1 MMSPNDSKHGLR
13 EVFSKSQPE
22 AFRPGFKACCG
33 RTFPDLKYAIFLP
46 DEINAQTPVLVSVHG
61 VSRNVEEHLEAFS
74 AICKQMGWLLVVPQ
88 FSRKNFPAYQTL
100 GIRRKQPGPR
110 SDLALNSILDE
121 IQQDLGIETRRFR
134 MFGFSG
140 GAQFVHRYALAH
152 PHRVMSAVLGASGW
166 YTFPDHQ
173 TPYPRGYRT
182 GADSDLRLFS
192 EKMLTIPMAVLVGSE
207 DISRDDA
214 LNQTDKID
222 LQQGI
227 NRVERGKNWVSAMQ
241 FQAKKRGL
249 PTQYIAEIMSG
260 CDHDFGRCVEQGKMH
275 QKAVKFFLHVTL
287 AEMGGALRST
297 QGKARF
303 VPFVI

>member
-1 MMSPNDSKHGLR
+1 MSSDNNDHVLRAVSSKPQL
-13 EVFSKSQPE
+13 EVYT
-22 AFRPGFKACCG
+22 PGYKACRG
-33 RTFPDLKYAIFLP
+33 RAFPNLKYSLCLP

-61 VSRNVEEHLEAFS
+61 VSRNVEEHLDAFAS
-74 AICKQMGWLLVVPQ
+74 ICKQMGWLLVVPH
-88 FSRKNFPAYQTL
+88 FCHKHFPGYQTL
-100 GIRRKQPGPR
+100 GLRRKKSGPR

-121 IQQDLGIETRRFR
+121 IQQDLGVQARKFR

-173 TPYPRGYRT
+173 APFPRGHRVS
-182 GADSDLRLFS
+182 ADSNLRLFT

-207 DISRDDA
+207 DICRDDA
-214 LNQTDKID
+214 LNQTDKVD

-227 NRVERGKNWVSAMQ
+227 NRVERGKNWIAAMQ
-241 FQAKKRGL
+241 LQAKKRGL
-249 PTQYIAEIMSG
+249 PTQYVAEVLPG
-260 CDHDFGRCVEQGKMH
+260 CDHDFSSCIEQGKMH

-287 AEMGGALRST
+287 AEMGGTLRNNPHKTS
-297 QGKARF
+297 F